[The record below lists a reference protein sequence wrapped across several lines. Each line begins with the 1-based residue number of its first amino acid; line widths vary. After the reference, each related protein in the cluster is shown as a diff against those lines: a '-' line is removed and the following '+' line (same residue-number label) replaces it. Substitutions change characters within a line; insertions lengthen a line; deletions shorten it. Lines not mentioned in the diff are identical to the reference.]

1 MNDLRRS
8 EKEAAAAAASAA
20 EAAEKIVAER
30 AAAEKASAEKAA
42 AEKIVAEK
50 AAAEKAAAEKA
61 AAEKTAAEKAAAEK
75 AAAEKAAAEK
85 AAADKDREQQKA
97 AEELLKRKLKAKEEQ
112 TKIAV
117 ASIQPIV
124 VDVETDQEIEPK
136 RKLGRIPKLF
146 LEQEESSSKKCV
158 KEAGD
163 LPHVPIVEHD
173 DKIWEGLH
181 EKHQQR
187 VYRFLFQLFSY
198 SCFNCIL

>member
-1 MNDLRRS
+1 M
-8 EKEAAAAAASAA
+8 
-20 EAAEKIVAER
+20 
-30 AAAEKASAEKAA
+30 
-42 AEKIVAEK
+42 
-50 AAAEKAAAEKA
+50 
-61 AAEKTAAEKAAAEK
+61 
-75 AAAEKAAAEK
+75 
-85 AAADKDREQQKA
+85 
-97 AEELLKRKLKAKEEQ
+97 KRKLKAKEEQ

-198 SCFNCIL
+198 SCFNCIYLLSGRSLMTRLLSCWDPVLKLKKSSARLCLFLPIHCF